1 MMGTMNNPPDPKGGG
16 GEKPPRHPSFSD
28 PAQIPHV
35 PWRGIGVAVVVILAL
50 AFVRDCFVVVQAGE
64 RAVIYSKLS
73 GVKPYQLGEGLH
85 FNVPIVWEPTIYN
98 TQTRTYT
105 MSGSSS
111 DTGEHSSNQSAPEGQ
126 VPDDS
131 LIALTSDGLPVTLDL
146 SVRFHVD
153 PLNVWR
159 LHREIGPEY
168 VDKIVRPEA
177 RSVARM
183 AFAEYPVIDVYSG
196 RRQVIVEQIT
206 RELREKLTVSY
217 LVLDEVLLRDIRF
230 PQEFQSAI
238 EQKQVAQQAAQQMVF
253 EVQRA
258 ESERQQKIIEAQ
270 GEASAILKKAEAL
283 AAHPQLL
290 PYEFVQRLPSD
301 PKVIVT
307 DSKTIINLGD
317 ALTDTPSSG
326 GPKVQNGGD
335 QQ

>member
-1 MMGTMNNPPDPKGGG
+1 MMTVINNPPDPKGGG
-16 GEKPPRHPSFSD
+16 GERPPHRPTLSD
-28 PAQIPHV
+28 SPPMPRI
-35 PWRGIGVAVVVILAL
+35 PWRGIGVAVAVILAL

-64 RAVIYSKLS
+64 RAVIYSKFS
-73 GVKPYQLGEGLH
+73 GIKPYQLGEGLH
-85 FNVPIVWEPTIYN
+85 FNLPIVWEPTIYN

-105 MSGSSS
+105 MSGGANERGAHAS
-111 DTGEHSSNQSAPEGQ
+111 DQSAPEGQ

-153 PLNVWR
+153 PMNVWR

-183 AFAEYPVIDVYSG
+183 AFAEFPVIDVYSG

-206 RELREKLTVSY
+206 RELRVKLTVSY

-258 ESERQQKIIEAQ
+258 ESERQQKIIEAE
-270 GEASAILKKAEAL
+270 GEATAILKKAQAL
-283 AAHPQLL
+283 TAHPQLL
-290 PYEFVQRLPSD
+290 PYEFVQRLPAD
-301 PKVIVT
+301 VKVVVT

-317 ALTDTPSSG
+317 VFADPQPPDRQPKQPG
-326 GPKVQNGGD
+326 GEPQ
-335 QQ
+335 